1 MNIITDNS
9 VIKSKLIVFIFS
21 PNWQPFA
28 LIGTQEAAVTSKKVG
43 DCWSK
48 RDYIKVTIYQK
59 LRKSTRITG
68 SSISKHL
75 LEKHKIGKKMQQ
87 TTLCI
92 DNNLWANIIIN
103 KAMAHEKFFYLK
115 EHFGHHYSEVHQ
127 KANGL
132 YVNQDCFPFYLQLQ
146 KKIKESS

>member
-1 MNIITDNS
+1 
-9 VIKSKLIVFIFS
+9 
-21 PNWQPFA
+21 
-28 LIGTQEAAVTSKKVG
+28 
-43 DCWSK
+43 
-48 RDYIKVTIYQK
+48 
-59 LRKSTRITG
+59 
-68 SSISKHL
+68 
-75 LEKHKIGKKMQQ
+75 MQQ